1 MLEKIPIYE
10 LPFRENEKLEFKIYR
25 VQDSEIEQIGY
36 PHKTKLPHK
45 HNYYEMC
52 FFTGGSGE
60 HEIDFKIGEIV
71 YRPVEFKGQQCPLC
85 DKEDTTKQKQSGF
98 WFCDILPK

>member
-25 VQDSEIEQIGY
+25 VKGSEIEQIGY

-60 HEIDFKIGEIV
+60 HEIDFTVHPIVSPSIHFLPPTYRNFFKIAIT
-71 YRPVEFKGQQCPLC
+71 FK
-85 DKEDTTKQKQSGF
+85 EM
-98 WFCDILPK
+98 